1 MSNETAAKNVDDV
14 LKKYKKRSQV
24 AEVWRRLKKNRMA
37 MAGLFII
44 VLLILMCIFADVF
57 FNYNDVVIKQDIA
70 NRMQPPSAQHW
81 FGTDEFGRDILAR
94 IVHGARISLA
104 VGVIAVSLSL
114 VIGGTL
120 GAIAGYYGGKL
131 DNVIMRIMDIFLAVP
146 SLLLSITIVAALGP
160 SIVNLMLAIAISS
173 CPSYARIVR
182 SSVLTVKDQEFVEA
196 ARCIGSRDWQIIL
209 FQILPNCMAP
219 IIVQATLKVAGAIL
233 SISSLSFL
241 GLGVKPPRPEWGN
254 MLAGGRAYLR
264 DAWYITMFPG
274 LAIMITIL
282 ALNLFGDG
290 LRDALDP
297 KLKQ

>member
-1 MSNETAAKNVDDV
+1 MSTNTSTVAKTTP
-14 LKKYKKRSQV
+14 KERSQL

-37 MAGLFII
+37 MMGLFII
-44 VLLILMCIFADVF
+44 FLLLLMVIFADVM
-57 FNYNDVVIKQDIA
+57 FNYDEVVIKQNVA
-70 NRMQPPSAQHW
+70 NRMQPPSSEHW
-81 FGTDEFGRDILAR
+81 LGTDEFGRDILAR
-94 IVHGARISLA
+94 IVHGSRVSLA
-104 VGVIAVSLSL
+104 VGVIAVAISLA
-114 VIGGTL
+114 IGGTL
-120 GAIAGYYGGKL
+120 GAVAGYYGGVL

-146 SLLLSITIVAALGP
+146 SLLLSMTIVAALGP
-160 SIVNLMLAIAISS
+160 SMVNLMLAISISS
-173 CPSYARIVR
+173 MPGYARIVR

-209 FQILPNCMAP
+209 FQIIPNCMAP

-233 SISSLSFL
+233 STSSLSFL
-241 GLGVKPPRPEWGN
+241 GLGVKPPAPEWGS
-254 MLAGGRAYLR
+254 MLSGGRAYLR

>member
-1 MSNETAAKNVDDV
+1 MSNETKSQDTTNV
-14 LKKYKKRSQV
+14 LKKYKKRSQI

-57 FNYNDVVIKQDIA
+57 FDYNDVVIKQNIA
-70 NRMQPPSAQHW
+70 NRMQPPSTAHW

-104 VGVIAVSLSL
+104 VGVVAVSLSL
-114 VIGGTL
+114 VVGGAL
-120 GAIAGYYGGKL
+120 GAIAGYYGGIL

-160 SIVNLMLAIAISS
+160 SVVNLMIAIAISS

-182 SSVLTVKDQEFVEA
+182 SSVLTVKDQEFVES
-196 ARCIGSRDWQIIL
+196 ARCIGARDWQIIL

-254 MLAGGRAYLR
+254 MLSGGRAYLR

>member
-1 MSNETAAKNVDDV
+1 MSTNTSTVAKTTP
-14 LKKYKKRSQV
+14 KKRSQL

-37 MAGLFII
+37 MMGLFII
-44 VLLILMCIFADVF
+44 FLLLLMVIFADVM
-57 FNYNDVVIKQDIA
+57 FNYDEVVIKQNVA
-70 NRMQPPSAQHW
+70 NRMQPPSSEHW
-81 FGTDEFGRDILAR
+81 LGTDDFGRDILAR
-94 IVHGARISLA
+94 IVHGSRVSLA
-104 VGVIAVSLSL
+104 VGVIAVAISLA
-114 VIGGTL
+114 IGGTL
-120 GAIAGYYGGKL
+120 GAVAGYYGGVL

-146 SLLLSITIVAALGP
+146 SLLLSMTIVAALGP
-160 SIVNLMLAIAISS
+160 SMVNLMLAISISS
-173 CPSYARIVR
+173 MPGYARIVR

-209 FQILPNCMAP
+209 FQIIPNCMAP

-233 SISSLSFL
+233 STSSLSFL
-241 GLGVKPPRPEWGN
+241 GLGVKPPAPEWGS
-254 MLAGGRAYLR
+254 MLSGGRAYLR

>member
-1 MSNETAAKNVDDV
+1 MSTNTSTVAKTTP
-14 LKKYKKRSQV
+14 KKRSQL

-37 MAGLFII
+37 MMGLFII
-44 VLLILMCIFADVF
+44 FLLLLMVIFADVMY
-57 FNYNDVVIKQDIA
+57 NYDEVVIKQNVA
-70 NRMQPPSAQHW
+70 NRMQPPSSEHW
-81 FGTDEFGRDILAR
+81 LGTDEFGRDILAR
-94 IVHGARISLA
+94 IVHGSRVSLA
-104 VGVIAVSLSL
+104 VGVIAVAISLA
-114 VIGGTL
+114 IGGTL
-120 GAIAGYYGGKL
+120 GAVAGYYGGVL

-146 SLLLSITIVAALGP
+146 SLLLSMTIVAALGP
-160 SIVNLMLAIAISS
+160 SMVNLMLAISISS
-173 CPSYARIVR
+173 MPGYARIVR

-209 FQILPNCMAP
+209 FQIIPNCMAP

-233 SISSLSFL
+233 STSSLSFL
-241 GLGVKPPRPEWGN
+241 GLGVKPPAPEWGS
-254 MLAGGRAYLR
+254 MLSGGRAYLR

>member
-1 MSNETAAKNVDDV
+1 MSTNTSTVAKTTP
-14 LKKYKKRSQV
+14 KKRSQL

-37 MAGLFII
+37 MMGLFII
-44 VLLILMCIFADVF
+44 FLLLLMVIFADVM
-57 FNYNDVVIKQDIA
+57 FNYDEVVIKQNVA
-70 NRMQPPSAQHW
+70 NRMQPPSSEHW
-81 FGTDEFGRDILAR
+81 LGTDEFGRDILAR
-94 IVHGARISLA
+94 IVHGSRVSLA
-104 VGVIAVSLSL
+104 VGVIAVAISLA
-114 VIGGTL
+114 IGGTL
-120 GAIAGYYGGKL
+120 GAVAGYYGGVL

-146 SLLLSITIVAALGP
+146 SLLLSMTIVAALGP
-160 SIVNLMLAIAISS
+160 SMVNLMLAISISS
-173 CPSYARIVR
+173 MPGYARIVR

-209 FQILPNCMAP
+209 FQIIPNCMAP

-233 SISSLSFL
+233 STSSLSFL
-241 GLGVKPPRPEWGN
+241 GLGVKPPAPEWGS
-254 MLAGGRAYLR
+254 MLSGGRAYLR

>member
-1 MSNETAAKNVDDV
+1 MSTNTSTVAKTTP
-14 LKKYKKRSQV
+14 KKRSQL

-37 MAGLFII
+37 MMGLFII
-44 VLLILMCIFADVF
+44 FLLLLMVIFADVM
-57 FNYNDVVIKQDIA
+57 FNYDEVVIKQNVA
-70 NRMQPPSAQHW
+70 SRMQPPSSEHW
-81 FGTDEFGRDILAR
+81 LGTDEFGRDILAR
-94 IVHGARISLA
+94 IVHGSRVSLA
-104 VGVIAVSLSL
+104 VGVIAVAISLA
-114 VIGGTL
+114 IGGTL
-120 GAIAGYYGGKL
+120 GAVAGYYGGVL

-146 SLLLSITIVAALGP
+146 SLLLSMTIVAALGP
-160 SIVNLMLAIAISS
+160 SMVNLMLAISISS
-173 CPSYARIVR
+173 MPGYARIVR

-209 FQILPNCMAP
+209 FQIIPNCMAP

-233 SISSLSFL
+233 STSSLSFL
-241 GLGVKPPRPEWGN
+241 GLGVKPPAPEWGS
-254 MLAGGRAYLR
+254 MLSGGRAYLR

>member
-1 MSNETAAKNVDDV
+1 MSNETAKQNNKDL
-14 LKKYKKRSQV
+14 LKQHKKRSQI

-37 MAGLFII
+37 MFGLFII
-44 VLLILMCIFADVF
+44 VLLLLMCIFADVLF
-57 FNYNDVVIKQDIA
+57 DYNDVVIKQNIKE
-70 NRMQPPSAQHW
+70 RMQPPSGAHL

-94 IVHGARISLA
+94 IVHGARMSLA
-104 VGVIAVSLSL
+104 VGVVAVSLSL
-114 VIGGTL
+114 LIGGTL
-120 GAIAGYYGGKL
+120 GAVAGYYGGVL

-146 SLLLSITIVAALGP
+146 SLLLSMTIVAALGP
-160 SIVNLMLAIAISS
+160 SIINLMIAIAISS

-196 ARCIGSRDWQIIL
+196 ARCIGARDWQIIL
-209 FQILPNCMAP
+209 FQIIPNCMAP

-233 SISSLSFL
+233 STSSLSFL
-241 GLGVKPPRPEWGN
+241 GLGIKPPRPEWGN
-254 MLAGGRAYLR
+254 MLSGGRAYLR